1 MEPGRLAIALILV
14 LLLTAGCLRLPGIP
28 VISDTPDPIVGQW
41 IGGEPPQSDLHVIF
55 YDNRT
60 FYSLNSFIGRGVTT
74 ETGTWTKIER
84 GSYSTQSLNEKI
96 TNWTYDATGDS
107 VYVSN
112 LPQQKYFRYR
122 G

>member
-41 IGGEPPQSDLHVIF
+41 IGGEPPQSDLHVVF

-60 FYSLNSFIGRGVTT
+60 FYSLNSFIGRGVAA

-84 GSYSTQSLNEKI
+84 GSYSTQSVNGVI
-96 TNWTYDATGDS
+96 TNWTYDATDDS
-107 VYVSN
+107 VYVGN